1 MGSSKTIRIGAGSAH
16 EGDDIYGAQILA
28 ERGDL
33 DYIVFDCQSE
43 VALSKAFLRRENG
56 IPGYDVLFEAKL
68 RKILPAC
75 VSRGTKI
82 IANAGI
88 LDPKG
93 AAVAI
98 SKVCSEMGYGHL
110 KVAYVSGG
118 EVTDQLR
125 QLDPVIADT
134 NAPLSAFGNA
144 FLGAVAYGG
153 AREIVAALAQ
163 DADIVITPRAGDS
176 EQYLAAMMHEF
187 GWSFDDWEKIGR
199 GLGLGHL
206 VECSAQVTGGCYA
219 DPGRKDVDGLERLG
233 FPILEVEADGSAVIS
248 KVEGT
253 GGVINEQTCREQL
266 VYEIGDPSRYIHADA
281 IVDFTTTTITQVG
294 PDRVRIEGTGGKP
307 KTDTAKIGLAV
318 REGYIGVGRLLFG
331 GVGALEKARLAAE
344 ICRKQ
349 LVERHGF
356 SEDRL
361 RFDFIGF
368 NALFD
373 WGTDPDAVREVELRV
388 SGRAFTRAEA
398 ADVMTAVSL
407 LPCNGPAGVFWPRP
421 TDQGGIEEI
430 MGYHSTLLPQD
441 AVRYEVHVAN

>member
-16 EGDDIYGAQILA
+16 EGDDVYGAQILA
-28 ERGDL
+28 EKGDL

-43 VALSKAFLRRENG
+43 VALSKAYTRRENG
-56 IPGYDVLFEAKL
+56 IPGYDILFEAKL

-75 VSRGTKI
+75 VGRGTRI

-93 AAVAI
+93 AADAI
-98 SKVCSEMGYGHL
+98 IKVCRELGYGHL

-118 EVTDQLR
+118 DVTDQLR
-125 QLDPVIADT
+125 QENPTIADT

-153 AREIVAALAQ
+153 AREIVAALAEG
-163 DADIVITPRAGDS
+163 ADIVITPRAGDS
-176 EQYLAAMMHEF
+176 EQYLAAMIHEF
-187 GWSFDDWEKIGR
+187 GWSFDDWERMGR

-206 VECSAQVTGGCYA
+206 VECSAQVSGGCYA
-219 DPGRKDVDGLERLG
+219 DPGRKDVEGLDRLG
-233 FPILEVEADGSAVIS
+233 FPILEVEADGSAVIT

-266 VYEIGDPSRYIHADA
+266 IYEISDPARYIHADA
-281 IVDFTTTTITQVG
+281 IVDFTTTRITQVG
-294 PDRVRIEGTGGKP
+294 ADRVRIEGTGGKP
-307 KTDTAKIGLAV
+307 KTDTVKVGLAV

-349 LVERHGF
+349 LIERHGF

-361 RFDFIGF
+361 RFDYIGF

-373 WGTDPDAVREVELRV
+373 WGTDPSAVREVELRV
-388 SGRAFTRAEA
+388 SGRALTRAEA
-398 ADVMTAVSL
+398 AEVMTAVSL

-430 MGYHSTLLPQD
+430 MGYYSTFLPHD
-441 AVRYEVHVAN
+441 EVKYQVHLAN